1 MGNIK
6 DITGQKFGKLTVI
19 GLDHIKHGA
28 YWKCKCDCGNETV
41 VNGTRLRRG
50 DIRSCGCLIKET
62 AHKRLE
68 DFTGKQFGRLTVL
81 EYDLDKNKWKCRCN
95 CRNQSI
101 VFISASSLKS
111 GRTKSCGCLHDEV
124 MHKLNFVDITG
135 KQFGN
140 LVVKEFAY
148 KKNGKMYWRCHCNLC
163 GNDDYIIERS
173 KLGFTKSCGCL
184 DISHSGSEAEN
195 EILGYIY
202 IKFPNIEIQLHNR
215 VVLDGKEIDIY
226 LPKFKLGIEYNGSAF
241 HATKNGVFCD
251 KDKYYHRDKFL
262 LAREKGIHLITIF
275 DIDYAQYKW
284 KMLEYIN
291 HAISSNSGYIIP
303 YNIIEY
309 TDNDYDDGQYM
320 KDYGYE
326 EIGQEE
332 PQSFLYDRGRLVYRC
347 GRTIWKLKEGVIA

>member
-1 MGNIK
+1 MG
-6 DITGQKFGKLTVI
+6 
-19 GLDHIKHGA
+19 
-28 YWKCKCDCGNETV
+28 
-41 VNGTRLRRG
+41 
-50 DIRSCGCLIKET
+50 GC
-62 AHKRLE
+62 
-68 DFTGKQFGRLTVL
+68 
-81 EYDLDKNKWKCRCN
+81 
-95 CRNQSI
+95 
-101 VFISASSLKS
+101 SS
-111 GRTKSCGCLHDEV
+111 
-124 MHKLNFVDITG
+124 
-135 KQFGN
+135 
-140 LVVKEFAY
+140 
-148 KKNGKMYWRCHCNLC
+148 

-195 EILGYIY
+195 EILEYIY
-202 IKFPNIEIQLHNR
+202 KKFPNIEIQLHNR

-303 YNIIEY
+303 HNIIEY